1 MRKTGAAR
9 LRKDPERRVDARSP
23 MPLLAT
29 FALFAVGGC
38 VAERSPLP
46 HVLPSRT
53 EAEAAT
59 QAGDWKAAAERWHAL
74 FMADADRPA
83 EACTQASRAFLALK
97 DADSASHLL
106 DLGLAA
112 HPKDAGLLELKGE
125 ALAALGFRRAAEDCF
140 VRALEVDPRLVAA
153 LVNLGK
159 VRIDLGLEGG
169 AVKPFRRAVEITGG
183 DFQTWR
189 LLAKAEREAGNQR
202 GAYEAWVRAFAMG
215 DGSVEDIIEA
225 ATLVVDDSFRRAHPE
240 AADRMC
246 GWLAGAIARDPQC
259 IRAHFQL
266 GVLAEEMGKRDDA
279 IEHYRRAVEIDPG
292 CLMSLTNL
300 AILYASANDEKNAR
314 EMVTRALALEQDGSR
329 RKALQKLLDP
339 FDRKTSKAGETP

>member
-1 MRKTGAAR
+1 M
-9 LRKDPERRVDARSP
+9 
-23 MPLLAT
+23 
-29 FALFAVGGC
+29 GGC
-38 VAERSPLP
+38 AAPQNSLP
-46 HVLPSRT
+46 RVIPSRT

-59 QAGDWKAAAERWHAL
+59 QAGDWKAAAERWYAL

-83 EACTQASRAFLALK
+83 DACAQAARAFLALK

-106 DLGLAA
+106 DLGIAA
-112 HPKDAGLLELKGE
+112 HPKDAMLLELKGE

-140 VRALEVDPRLVAA
+140 VRALDVDPRLVPA
-153 LVNLGK
+153 LLNLGR
-159 VRIDLGLEGG
+159 VRIDLGLEDG

-189 LLAKAEREAGNQR
+189 LLARAEREAGNQR

-215 DGSVEDIIEA
+215 DGSVEDVIEA
-225 ATLVVDDSFRRAHPE
+225 ATLIVDDSFRRAHPE
-240 AADRMC
+240 AAEKMC

-266 GVLAEEMGKRDDA
+266 GVLSEEMGKREEA
-279 IEHYRRAVEIDPG
+279 IEHYRRAVEIDPA

-300 AILYASANDEKNAR
+300 AILYANASDEKNAR
-314 EMVTRALALEQDGSR
+314 EMVTRALALEQDSNR

-339 FDRKTSKAGETP
+339 FDRKTSKANETP